1 MMITNFKT
9 SYLLALIL
17 FITCSFTAQA
27 QFIERLG
34 PVEGFTKPEEIT
46 ILHDYSETKDLI
58 KIGEAHS
65 KARGAWV
72 FTAIN
77 AIDTRARKKL
87 LEEASSRGASHV
99 WITQRMPYGGL
110 EKFYSYQAVLYLAP
124 EKKISEQQ
132 VRNILSNSTF
142 SHQQTARTN
151 RNAYGI
157 RLKSINKENVITIH
171 EGSDIFST
179 DEGVFVN
186 IQTPKRDKVL
196 TFTYQIIGIQEN
208 LIFLSEVV
216 KPNKVY
222 AVHQLYKR

>member
-1 MMITNFKT
+1 MLTSIKT
-9 SYLLALIL
+9 LGLSAFALFVL
-17 FITCSFTAQA
+17 GSFSVQA
-27 QFIERLG
+27 QFISRMG
-34 PVEGFTKPEEIT
+34 PVDGFTKPEDIT

-110 EKFYSYQAVLYLAP
+110 EKFYSYQAVLYQAP
-124 EKKISEQQ
+124 EKKITEAQ
-132 VRNILSNSTF
+132 VREVLSKGTF
-142 SHQQTARTN
+142 AHQQTARTN

-157 RLKSINKENVITIH
+157 KLKSINKENVITLH

-179 DEGVFVN
+179 EEGVFVN
-186 IQTPKRDKVL
+186 IQTPKRNEVR

-216 KPNKVY
+216 KPNKIY